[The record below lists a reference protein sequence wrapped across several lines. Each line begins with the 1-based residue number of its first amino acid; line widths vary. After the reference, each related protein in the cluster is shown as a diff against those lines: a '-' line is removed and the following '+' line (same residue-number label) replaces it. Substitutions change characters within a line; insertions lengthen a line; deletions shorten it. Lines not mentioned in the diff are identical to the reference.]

1 MCREVRVAV
10 ALRNAGVDDNQ
21 HLVFYDFE
29 REDFEYPEVVPGLGC
44 GEDQVD
50 WVPGLEDCSV
60 LDIDYLHAIDFAL
73 AALSDQRFEHL
84 AGAHF
89 LRCHVIRSFHSVV
102 FAFLLA
108 WGVVCCK

>member
-1 MCREVRVAV
+1 MINRFLYNNSNWVNFQQDYT
-10 ALRNAGVDDNQ
+10 LGVI
-21 HLVFYDFE
+21 
-29 REDFEYPEVVPGLGC
+29 PGLGC

>member
-1 MCREVRVAV
+1 MI
-10 ALRNAGVDDNQ
+10 
-21 HLVFYDFE
+21 
-29 REDFEYPEVVPGLGC
+29 PGLGC

-60 LDIDYLHAIDFAL
+60 FNIDYLHAVDFAL
-73 AALSDQRFEHL
+73 AALPDQRFEHL

-89 LRCHVIRSFHSVV
+89 LRCHVILSFHSVV

-108 WGVVCCK
+108 WGMVCLGWLIY